1 MNRPV
6 KNFVRKAMF
15 VPEACGAR
23 ELLVQFK
30 KNRTQIAIVVDEY
43 GGTSG
48 IISMEDI
55 LEEIVGNIQDEY
67 DDEEELF
74 MKTKSGAYI
83 CQASMEVDDLLEL
96 MGIEKRTEEEEDLD
110 DFDSIGGLI
119 INRLERIPTADE
131 HPKIAY
137 KGLIFTVL
145 EVAERRI
152 VKVKVEKATTE
163 GK

>member
-1 MNRPV
+1 M
-6 KNFVRKAMF
+6 
-15 VPEACGAR
+15 
-23 ELLVQFK
+23 
-30 KNRTQIAIVVDEY
+30 VVN
-43 GGTSG
+43 
-48 IISMEDI
+48 IED
-55 LEEIVGNIQDEY
+55 DY

-74 MKTKSGAYI
+74 FITMSGAYI

-163 GK
+163 GR